1 MVLSLE
7 IVAGEIGLSR
17 KVNRFPSGPIC
28 LPFWVSRLTNCQ
40 GVGEGNALH
49 VPAWQLTP
57 LAGDAKLLEE
67 LCNSGL

>member
-1 MVLSLE
+1 MLSLE

-17 KVNRFPSGPIC
+17 KVNCFPSGPIY
-28 LPFWVSRLTNCQ
+28 LPFWVSRLINCQ
-40 GVGEGNALH
+40 GAGQGNALH
-49 VPAWQLTP
+49 VPAWRLTP